1 MIAYCGGLC
10 YDKFRTKIQYG
21 NYWKLNLQHKFLS
34 RANIWE
40 KAEAGKMHGGMKMD
54 RRELKRGTEKKERR
68 TNAGSRGM
76 QGHQTGKKI
85 SEVVKNAVARG
96 GFFAAVLIW
105 CEMAFHLCVF
115 QKFGG
120 NLIFPVLF
128 AAAAGCLA
136 SILGTVFRGHINKII
151 TIIFTVLAAIWYST
165 QTVYEHIFKAF
176 LSVNSIREN
185 GADAVGEFYMQ
196 ALKGIASQLFPILL
210 YFLPFV
216 LLLFLLRNKKLEFWR
231 SVFKAPAIQA
241 GMALFFYLI
250 AILLLRLPGKEAF
263 SPYDLYY
270 KDFVMDLSMEK
281 LGVLTSTRKDIMQVF
296 GKKKDDALD
305 DVVFIGLEGTVTPV
319 PTNAPSDVPTLTKEP
334 SAPTDMPG
342 EITPTPEL
350 TPSAT
355 PTPTPTPVDTSPNV
369 LDIDFET
376 LAENESKKT
385 IKNLHSYMAS
395 SVPTN
400 KNEYT
405 GMFEGYN
412 LIMLTAEGYSQWAV
426 NKEITPTLYKMV
438 HEGFYFENYYTPL
451 WWTST
456 SDGEFVECT
465 GLIPTGTN
473 SFYKTADHYM
483 PLGFGW
489 QFSRLGYSARAY
501 HNHSYT
507 YYHRDKTHPN
517 MGYDYKGAKG
527 GGLEV
532 KLTWPES
539 DLEMMQVTVPE
550 YINDEKFHTYYMT
563 VSGHMEY
570 NWGGNSMSA
579 KNRDYVEDLPLCEE
593 AKAYLAAQKELD
605 LALEYLL
612 NQLEEAGVADRTVIV
627 LSGDHYPYGMEKSS
641 INDLA
646 GHEVEENFELY
657 KSHLILYCPGMEPV
671 TVTKP
676 CSALDIVPTVLN
688 LFGVEYDSRLFMG
701 QDILSTASPLVMFS
715 NKSYITDKVMYNSK
729 TGEVT
734 KLVSEELPEDY
745 VKTVSAIVKN
755 KFNISAAIITED
767 YYSYLK
773 EYLPKQ

>member
-1 MIAYCGGLC
+1 M
-10 YDKFRTKIQYG
+10 Q
-21 NYWKLNLQHKFLS
+21 
-34 RANIWE
+34 E
-40 KAEAGKMHGGMKMD
+40 K
-54 RRELKRGTEKKERR
+54 
-68 TNAGSRGM
+68 
-76 QGHQTGKKI
+76 GKKNK
-85 SEVVKNAVARG
+85 EKNGFKEIARTAAKRAA
-96 GFFAAVLIW
+96 FLCAVLVW
-105 CEMAFHLCVF
+105 CELVFHFFVF
-115 QKFGG
+115 RNING

-128 AAAAGCLA
+128 AAVAGTLFSVLA
-136 SILGTVFRGHINKII
+136 DLFPEKGNKVVMVVL
-151 TIIFTVLAAIWYST
+151 TVLAALWYST

-176 LSVNSIREN
+176 LSVNSIKEN

-196 ALKGIASQLFPILL
+196 AVKAILANLFPIFLYFAPLLVLLVLFRKKKLVPVRCGWQAAAMQVACAALL
-210 YFLPFV
+210 YGLAV
-216 LLLFLLRNKKLEFWR
+216 LAVR
-231 SVFKAPAIQA
+231 V
-241 GMALFFYLI
+241 
-250 AILLLRLPGKEAF
+250 PGKDPF
-263 SPYDLYY
+263 TPYDLYY
-270 KDFVMDLSMEK
+270 EDFVMDLSMEK
-281 LGVLTSTRKDIMQVF
+281 LGVLTSTRKDIAQVF
-296 GKKKDDALD
+296 GKGAKDSLD
-305 DVVFIGLEGTVTPV
+305 DVVFIGLEGTPTPVQAAEPTKVPTPDTTLPPSPTPV
-319 PTNAPSDVPTLTKEP
+319 PRKD
-334 SAPTDMPG
+334 
-342 EITPTPEL
+342 
-350 TPSAT
+350 AT
-355 PTPTPTPVDTSPNV
+355 PTPSPTPTMTPTPSPTPIDTSPHV
-369 LDIDFET
+369 LDIDFSA
-376 LAENESKKT
+376 LAENETKKT
-385 IKNLHSYMAS
+385 IKNLHTYMAN

-426 NKEITPTLYKMV
+426 NEEITPTLYKMV

-489 QFSRLGYSARAY
+489 QFRKLGYSARAY

-539 DLEMMQVTVPE
+539 DLEMMQVTIPE
-550 YINDEKFHTYYMT
+550 YIGDEKFHTYYMT

-579 KNRDYVEDLPLCEE
+579 KNQDYVRDLDLCEE

-605 LALEYLL
+605 LAMEYLL
-612 NQLEEAGVADRTVIV
+612 AQLEEAGVADRTVIV

-641 INDLA
+641 IDDLA

-671 TVTKP
+671 TVEKP
-676 CSALDIVPTVLN
+676 CSALDIAPTVLN

-729 TGEVT
+729 NGEVT
-734 KLVSEELPEDY
+734 KLTDEELPEDY
-745 VKTVSAIVKN
+745 VKTVSTIVRN

>member
-1 MIAYCGGLC
+1 MSYKKTA
-10 YDKFRTKIQYG
+10 
-21 NYWKLNLQHKFLS
+21 N
-34 RANIWE
+34 RAESEE
-40 KAEAGKMHGGMKMD
+40 KNKVPAIIKSA
-54 RRELKRGTEKKERR
+54 
-68 TNAGSRGM
+68 A
-76 QGHQTGKKI
+76 
-85 SEVVKNAVARG
+85 ARMAIVP
-96 GFFAAVLIW
+96 AALIW
-105 CEMAFHLCVF
+105 CELIFHFFVF
-115 QKFGG
+115 QNISG

-128 AAAAGCLA
+128 AAAFGLLL
-136 SILGTVFRGHINKII
+136 SVLLSVFPKKGNKAAAIVL
-151 TIIFTVLAAIWYST
+151 TVLAAVWYST

-176 LSVNSIREN
+176 LSVNSIKEN

-196 ALKGIASQLFPILL
+196 ALKGIVSQLLPIFL
-210 YFLPFV
+210 YFVPLIV
-216 LLLFLLRNKKLEFWR
+216 LLIWFHKKKPDMERLAW
-231 SVFKAPAIQA
+231 SAPAMQA
-241 GMALFFYLI
+241 GAAVFAYVLALLI
-250 AILLLRLPGKEAF
+250 LRIPGKEPYT
-263 SPYDLYY
+263 PYDLYY

-281 LGVLTSTRKDIMQVF
+281 LGVLTSTRKDIAQVL
-296 GKKKDDALD
+296 GGGGNDSLD
-305 DVVFIGLEGTVTPV
+305 DVIFIGLDG
-319 PTNAPSDVPTLTKEP
+319 
-334 SAPTDMPG
+334 
-342 EITPTPEL
+342 TPTPAA
-350 TPSAT
+350 TFT
-355 PTPTPTPVDTSPNV
+355 PTPTPTPAAVQEPEDTRGEGSQTPTPVLTPTSTPTPTPTPIDTSPNV
-369 LDIDFET
+369 FDIDFAA
-376 LAENESKKT
+376 LAEKESNKT
-385 IKNLHSYMAS
+385 IKNLHTYMAN

-426 NKEITPTLYKMV
+426 NEEITPTLYKLV

-483 PLGFGW
+483 PFGFGW
-489 QFSRLGYSARAY
+489 QFRRLGYSARAY

-539 DLEMMQVTVPE
+539 DLEMMEVTIPE
-550 YINDEKFHTYYMT
+550 YIGDEKFHTYYMT

-570 NWGGNSMSA
+570 NWTGNSMSA
-579 KNRDYVEDLPLCEE
+579 KNHDYVRDLDLCEE

-612 NQLEEAGVADRTVIV
+612 EQLEEAGVADRTVIV

-641 INDLA
+641 IDDLA

-671 TVTKP
+671 TVEKP
-676 CSALDIVPTVLN
+676 CSALDIVPTLLN
-688 LFGVEYDSRLFMG
+688 LFGIEYDSRLFMG
-701 QDILSTASPLVMFS
+701 QDIFSTATPLVMFS
-715 NKSYITDKVMYNSK
+715 NKSFITDKVMYNSK
-729 TGEVT
+729 NGEVI
-734 KLVSEELPEDY
+734 KLTQEELPEDY

-755 KFNISAAIITED
+755 NFNISAAIITED

-773 EYLPKQ
+773 DYLEE

>member
-1 MIAYCGGLC
+1 MRITGTTEYRTVYGLYGG
-10 YDKFRTKIQYG
+10 YKRGKRMD
-21 NYWKLNLQHKFLS
+21 FLYAGVKRMERKEAVARMGKNGKRS
-34 RANIWE
+34 RA
-40 KAEAGKMHGGMKMD
+40 
-54 RRELKRGTEKKERR
+54 
-68 TNAGSRGM
+68 
-76 QGHQTGKKI
+76 
-85 SEVVKNAVARG
+85 EVFANTMARG
-96 GFFAAVLIW
+96 GFMSGVFVW
-105 CEMAFHLCVF
+105 CELVFHICVF
-115 QKFGG
+115 GKVDG

-128 AAAAGCLA
+128 AVAAGFLL
-136 SILGTVFRGHINKII
+136 SIPGTIFRGHINKII
-151 TIIFTVLAAIWYST
+151 TIVITVLAALWYST

-176 LSVNSIREN
+176 LSVNSIKEN

-196 ALKGIASQLFPILL
+196 ALKGIVSELFPIFL
-210 YFLPFV
+210 YFLPLV
-216 LLLFLLRNKKLEFWR
+216 LLLFLLRNKKIGFWR
-231 SVFKAPAIQA
+231 SVWEAPFVQA
-241 GMALFFYLI
+241 AMALLFYL
-250 AILLLRLPGKEAF
+250 LTVLFLRIPGREAF
-263 SPYDLYY
+263 TPYDLYY
-270 KDFVMDLSMEK
+270 KDFVMDLSMQK
-281 LGVLTSTRKDIMQVF
+281 LGVLTSTRKDILQVF
-296 GKKKDDALD
+296 GRNQDNTLD
-305 DVVFIGLEGTVTPV
+305 DVVFIGLDGTPTPV
-319 PTNAPSDVPTLTKEP
+319 PTSAPSEMPTITGQP
-334 SAPTDMPG
+334 PAPTSAIDG
-342 EITPTPEL
+342 EL
-350 TPSAT
+350 TPTLS
-355 PTPTPTPVDTSPNV
+355 PTPTPSPTPTVPPVDTSPNV
-369 LDIDFET
+369 LDIDFGM

-385 IKNLHSYMAS
+385 IKNLHSYMAN

-426 NKEITPTLYKMV
+426 NEQITPTLYKMV

-473 SFYKTADHYM
+473 SFYKTANHYM

-507 YYHRDKTHPN
+507 YYHRDETHPN

-539 DLEMMQVTVPE
+539 DLEMMEVTVPE
-550 YINDEKFHTYYMT
+550 YIGDEKFHTYYMT

-579 KNRDYVEDLPLCEE
+579 KNRDYVKDLALCEE

-612 NQLEEAGVADRTVIV
+612 AQLEEAGVADKTVIV

-641 INDLA
+641 IDELA

-657 KSHLILYCPGMEPV
+657 RSHLILYCPGMEPV

-688 LFGVEYDSRLFMG
+688 LFGVKYDSRLFMG
-701 QDILSTASPLVMFS
+701 QDIFSTAAPLVMFS

-734 KLVSEELPEDY
+734 KLVSGELPEDY
-745 VKTVSAIVKN
+745 VKTVSAVVKN

-773 EYLPKQ
+773 EYLPLE